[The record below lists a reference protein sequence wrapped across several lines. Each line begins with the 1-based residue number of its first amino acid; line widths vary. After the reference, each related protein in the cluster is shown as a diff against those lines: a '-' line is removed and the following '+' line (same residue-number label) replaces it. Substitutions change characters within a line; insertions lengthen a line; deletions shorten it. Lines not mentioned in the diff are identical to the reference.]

1 MRKLLCK
8 DPLKRL
14 ENAAL
19 IMEDPWFKAD
29 PSINWDDLSKRR
41 VPSPMGSLPET
52 DPKAVDDLPSRGIV
66 EGFISQVI

>member
-1 MRKLLCK
+1 
-8 DPLKRL
+8 
-14 ENAAL
+14 
-19 IMEDPWFKAD
+19 MEDPWFKAD

-66 EGFISQVI
+66 EGFI